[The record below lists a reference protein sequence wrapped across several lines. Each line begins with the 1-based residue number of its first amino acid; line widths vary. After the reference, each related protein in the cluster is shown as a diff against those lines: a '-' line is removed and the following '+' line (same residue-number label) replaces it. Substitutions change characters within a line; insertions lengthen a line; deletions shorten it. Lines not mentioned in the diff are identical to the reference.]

1 MTYVRLF
8 LRYSFHRVIMMWW
21 SMTMRRQSLFL
32 ATQRSLSLKKVTNK
46 WELNYHRCIP
56 LCFFSPI
63 HLDIAITFFQSLL
76 HFPTIVYAEVETRI
90 EALRHLLL
98 DKLLQT
104 PSTLHDQKR
113 YIRSLYYFSFCQS
126 FFILSACLC
135 HSYCNTL
142 LVSLMPFCVIAYQ
155 NFMPGPLSSV
165 CLLVFFE
172 CSINFSVICSPILF
186 CLFLFFPF
194 TLHFFFLFF
203 PCILLSAHTCGFCQF
218 IIVKTNLTGSQRPV
232 FNHTATSFILLH

>member
-1 MTYVRLF
+1 MLRLRPGSKLWDIF
-8 LRYSFHRVIMMWW
+8 YWTNCCR
-21 SMTMRRQSLFL
+21 RRQLYTTRRDTSG
-32 ATQRSLSLKKVTNK
+32 LS
-46 WELNYHRCIP
+46 
-56 LCFFSPI
+56 
-63 HLDIAITFFQSLL
+63 TF
-76 HFPTIVYAEVETRI
+76 
-90 EALRHLLL
+90 
-98 DKLLQT
+98 
-104 PSTLHDQKR
+104 
-113 YIRSLYYFSFCQS
+113 FSFCQS

-142 LVSLMPFCVIAYQ
+142 LVSLMPLCVIAYQ
-155 NFMPGPLSSV
+155 NFMPSELSV

-194 TLHFFFLFF
+194 TLHFFSSFF

-232 FNHTATSFILLH
+232 FNHTAPSFILLH

>member
-1 MTYVRLF
+1 MTYVCLF
-8 LRYSFHRVIMMWW
+8 LCYSVHRVITMWW

-32 ATQRSLSLKKVTNK
+32 ATKRSLSLKKV
-46 WELNYHRCIP
+46 
-56 LCFFSPI
+56 FFEQINENEIITAVFLFVFFNPV
-63 HLDIAITFFQSLL
+63 HLDIVITFFQSLL

-90 EALRHLLL
+90 ESLRHLLL

-142 LVSLMPFCVIAYQ
+142 LVSLMPLCVIAYQ
-155 NFMPGPLSSV
+155 NFMPSPLSSI

-203 PCILLSAHTCGFCQF
+203 PLYPSVCSYLWFLPIYYC
-218 IIVKTNLTGSQRPV
+218 
-232 FNHTATSFILLH
+232 